1 MGNSDLAHGE
11 LPRGVNKYELLEPRI
26 VLDVTQVILQYVLEG
41 VAAIG
46 IWPIIKHSWVG
57 RRALII
63 AFFRVIDVAI
73 EPAPCKFV
81 VALFLL
87 NAHSL
92 IGVVFATLS
101 PVS

>member
-73 EPAPCKFV
+73 EPAPFKFV